1 MRVVVQDTLKNSRWV
16 AYEGSAGFVIGRD
29 AGCDVSLSTSKF
41 VSRQHVR
48 VDRGEEGWTLEVL
61 PAATPIVVDGEQITP
76 GQAVTVLEGSMLRI
90 AEFAIALETEREAVQ
105 EVRDEDD
112 IDELQRDL
120 HAAVL
125 RRLDLR
131 RSGASSLQA
140 TADSLE
146 QIDAIIDEL
155 LRHDF
160 QSRVVDHA
168 AVRRKLLEIAFQ
180 TRLMFE
186 MGRRTGEGQSDTA
199 AEVEVPGRN
208 AVLEETVLDYV
219 NRLVRRLE
227 LELTGES
234 GERDFDRI
242 EAKYHETVSS
252 VIDETPQ
259 NVQFYIVSQSLK
271 KQLCDIIFGL
281 GPLQDLLDTPNISEI
296 MIVSPRDVYVER
308 SGRVIKS
315 NRTFLGDDQLLSVI
329 ERIVSPLGRR
339 IDMSTPLVDA
349 RLKDGSRVNAV
360 IRPLALKGPC
370 LTIRRFPSHRIS
382 PDDLVKWRSLTNPAV
397 ALLEGCVKSRRNM
410 LVAGGTGSG
419 KTTMLNVLSSFIPES
434 ERMVTIEDAAELQLQ
449 QEHVVSLETRP
460 ANVEGKGAYTIRD
473 LVKNALRMRPDRVIV
488 GECRGEEAFDMVQA
502 MNTGHAGSMTTVHS
516 NSSLDAM
523 YRLETMFLMAVEI
536 PLQAVRRQLAQAI
549 DVIVYVERLKGG
561 RRMCTQITEVGEI
574 NPLTGEIECRDIMAR
589 VGEGQEAMLTPT
601 GYMPSFL
608 GEMVDKGLIDL
619 DAWFGDVESGGEVAA

>member
-1 MRVVVQDTLKNSRWV
+1 MAL
-16 AYEGSAGFVIGRD
+16 A
-29 AGCDVSLSTSKF
+29 TSKF

-48 VDRGEEGWTLEVL
+48 IDRGESGWILQVL
-61 PAATPIVVDGEQITP
+61 PGATPIVVDGRQIGP
-76 GQAVTVLEGSMLRI
+76 GDTTQVQEGSSLRI
-90 AEFAIALETEREAVQ
+90 AEFAIALEAEREAAAK
-105 EVRDEDD
+105 RSDADD
-112 IDELQRDL
+112 VDDLQRDL
-120 HAAVL
+120 HSAVL

-131 RSGASSLQA
+131 RSGASSMQA

-146 QIDAIIDEL
+146 QIDAIIDDL
-155 LRHDF
+155 LKTDF
-160 QSRVVDHA
+160 QSRVVDNA
-168 AVRRKLLEIAFQ
+168 DIRRKLLAMAFQ

-186 MGRRTGEGQSDTA
+186 VGRRAGENQQDVATQI
-199 AEVEVPGRN
+199 EVPGRN

-219 NRLVRRLE
+219 SRVIRRLG
-227 LELTGES
+227 LELTPDS
-234 GERDFDRI
+234 GERDFDRF
-242 EAKYHETVSS
+242 EQTFAS
-252 VIDETPQ
+252 VVEGVIAETPQ
-259 NVQFYIVSQSLK
+259 NIQFYMVSQSLK

-296 MIVSPRDVYVER
+296 MIVSPRDVYVES
-308 SGRVIKS
+308 SGRVVKS
-315 NRTFLGDDQLLSVI
+315 NRKFLGDDQLLSVI

-370 LTIRRFPSHRIS
+370 LTIRRFPMHRIN
-382 PDDLVKWRSLTNPAV
+382 PGDLVKWRSLTNPAV
-397 ALLEGCVKSRRNM
+397 ALLEGCVKSRRNV

-434 ERMVTIEDAAELQLQ
+434 ERIVTIEDAAELQLQ

-516 NSSLDAM
+516 NSSRDAL

-536 PLQAVRRQLAQAI
+536 PLSAVRRQLSQALDI
-549 DVIVYVERLKGG
+549 IVYVERLKGG
-561 RRMCTQITEVGEI
+561 RRMCTQITEVGDI
-574 NPLTGEIECRDIMAR
+574 NPLNGEIEVRDIMAR
-589 VGEGQEAMLTPT
+589 VGDGQDARLMPT

-619 DAWFGDVESGGEVAA
+619 DAWFGEVAA